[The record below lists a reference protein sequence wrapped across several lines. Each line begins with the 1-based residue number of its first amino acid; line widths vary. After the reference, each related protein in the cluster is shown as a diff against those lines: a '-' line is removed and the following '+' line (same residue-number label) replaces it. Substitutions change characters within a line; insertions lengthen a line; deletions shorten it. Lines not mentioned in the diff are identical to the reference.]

1 MAISYVGS
9 KTPQTEFEPV
19 IHGVIAEART
29 LNKNLVN
36 ISEAHKDGADVY
48 ESKVDVGL
56 EAYSSAAISS
66 DSNTISVNKTEV
78 YLSKIMAKGIVDYN
92 VLLGSRFE
100 KSMQKGAFN
109 TISNDFDRKVM
120 IHVSPSI
127 GAKLDYQVWNGVT
140 AATKTAV
147 AGLTPGAG
155 QGSITAAAQ
164 TAVSALT
171 ATQFDGLIPR
181 ILYNNSQSKDTP
193 GAGLGDYVK
202 VTGTTVTAS
211 NIADEYAKIFNA
223 IDSDDLQTGN
233 IKIFAPDG
241 DYQLILTANNVKG
254 AATNTNFVV
263 EGSGLDA
270 NVTYNGVK
278 IEFVKIDGEFRVAAD
293 PMNLHILMDLKSDMT
308 KLEIDKMANGAD
320 QYYYK
325 NVMAVSTWCTDQKG
339 IVLYGG

>member
-1 MAISYVGS
+1 MAVAYIGS

-29 LNKNLVN
+29 FKKDLVN
-36 ISEAHKDGADVY
+36 ISEGHKDGTDVY
-48 ESKVDVGL
+48 ESKVDIGL

-66 DSNTISVNKTEV
+66 DSNTISVNKTPV

-92 VLLGSRFE
+92 VLLGTRFDRTM
-100 KSMQKGAFN
+100 KTSAFE
-109 TISNDFDRKVM
+109 TISDEFDRKVM

-140 AATKTAV
+140 AATKSAV
-147 AGLTPGAG
+147 AGLTAGAG
-155 QGSITAAAQ
+155 QGSITAAAK
-164 TAVSALT
+164 TAVASLT
-171 ATQFDGLIPR
+171 ATQFDGLIPT
-181 ILYNNSQSKDTP
+181 ILYNNSQSKTVA

-211 NIADEYAKIFNA
+211 NIADEYEKIFNS
-223 IDSDDLQTGN
+223 IDSDDLQTGK

-241 DYQLILTANNVKG
+241 DYQKILSANNVKG
-254 AATNTNFVV
+254 ASTNINFVV
-263 EGSGLDA
+263 NGSGLDA
-270 NVTYNGVK
+270 TVTYNGVP
-278 IEFVKIDGEFRVAAD
+278 IEFVKIEGEFRVAAD
-293 PMNLHILMDLKSDMT
+293 PMNLHILMDLKSDLT

-325 NVMAVSTWCTDQKG
+325 NVMAVATWVTDQTG